1 MPKRRWRASPFECDT
16 QSASARLDF
25 SSAQLSLCC
34 VDKLERSQIRLIL
47 EHLCSETL
55 RKTGQ
60 TQKAL
65 YAKHS
70 ARGVLGSGATVKRTI
85 ENIETMAGELVEQA
99 VDQVAAVAQDTD
111 AFTVIVSNV
120 TAIFRGFEPHVTEAV
135 RLATR
140 GGGSGFES
148 VKSAGDNLF
157 VEMRTRIFKQ
167 LEIHRFSFT
176 KPSAGDL
183 AALRVRPVEAIP
195 PPAII
200 TPKRNPGGKPLAEH
214 WDKMWAAIAVTLW
227 TGALRPK
234 SQADVKAA
242 MFDWFN
248 KAELEVGDTALT
260 QRARQLWQAMQD
272 ADG

>member
-16 QSASARLDF
+16 QTAGARLDF
-25 SSAQLSLCC
+25 SKAQLSLCC

-55 RKTGQ
+55 RKTEQ

-65 YAKHS
+65 YAEHS

-85 ENIETMAGELVEQA
+85 ENIEIKAGELVEQA
-99 VDQVAAVAQDTD
+99 VDQVAAVAQDMD
-111 AFTVIVSNV
+111 AFTVIVSSV
-120 TAIFRGFEPHVTEAV
+120 TAIFRGFEPHVTKAV
-135 RLATR
+135 SLAIR
-140 GGGSGFES
+140 GGDAGFES
-148 VKSAGDNLF
+148 VRSAGDTRF
-157 VEMRTRIFKQ
+157 VEMRSRIFKQ

-183 AALRVRPVEAIP
+183 AAQRLRIFGAAPQQAV
-195 PPAII
+195 
-200 TPKRNPGGKPLAEH
+200 TTSKRNTGGKPLAEH

-227 TGALRPK
+227 TGALQPK

-272 ADG
+272 ADS